1 VKLREYSILFFV
13 VTGVLALVVAS
24 PALSRLL
31 VFPRTEFFTELWI
44 LGSTHMG
51 DNYPYNIT
59 SGNNYTV
66 FLGIRN
72 QLGYGAYY
80 LIEAKFRNQN
90 QSAPNSFNHT
100 PSSLPPLFNITAF
113 VADQS
118 QWELPLTFS
127 FDYTYNTTLSQVE
140 VRTLKLNDV
149 TLNISN
155 CTIAWN
161 SARKDFFGSLF
172 FETWIYNEAIET
184 FQYHERYVSLRFNMT
199 V

>member
-1 VKLREYSILFFV
+1 
-13 VTGVLALVVAS
+13 
-24 PALSRLL
+24 
-31 VFPRTEFFTELWI
+31 
-44 LGSTHMG
+44 MG
-51 DNYPYNIT
+51 YDYPYNIT

-90 QSAPNSFNHT
+90 QSAPNNFNHT

-127 FDYTYNTTLSQVE
+127 FDYTYNATLSEVE

-149 TLNISN
+149 TLNINN

-161 SARKDFFGSLF
+161 STRKDFFGSLF
-172 FETWIYNEAIET
+172 FETWIYNEEIET
-184 FQYHERYVSLRFNMT
+184 FQYHERYVSLRLNMT